1 MVDTFEDLNMNRSS
15 EDHARKTADGDENVR
30 SLAGSNSARNS
41 LIVNTTAYNDE
52 ISFLDQSEN
61 YCVCYVDMV
70 DSTRVISQI
79 KKSDK
84 IAQYYSIFLN
94 SISLIVHK
102 FTGKIIKNTG
112 DGMVCY
118 FPQTSDPNNKSAFRD
133 VIECGLT
140 MMAAFRFINVRM
152 HEMDLPDVSYRISA
166 DYGRFSIAKSLTS
179 QSYDLFGP
187 TMNMCAKI
195 NSKAAPNGMVIGSD
209 LYQMLKS
216 VFSSSTI
223 SSSSSSSQY
232 PPSPSSLSTLDNYYF
247 KNVGEYV
254 VDGLKNAYPVYSVIS
269 KYPNEDYYQNLQID
283 NKRTP
288 QEELGIG
295 KQLVKLQ
302 EKGEEISGK
311 EKQLVEYKDVQAK
324 LLQQQVPEKAI
335 KLNILIVEDEPDS
348 IFTYKIILEQEGYNV
363 DTFTDPYAALKRFAE
378 IESSYYSLVLL
389 DIRMPRLNGLQLYY
403 RIKAINH
410 NIKIIFVTALD
421 AADELVSI
429 LPDMTLDLVIKKPA
443 DRALI
448 VSTVKQ
454 AIASS

>member
-1 MVDTFEDLNMNRSS
+1 MNS
-15 EDHARKTADGDENVR
+15 
-30 SLAGSNSARNS
+30 
-41 LIVNTTAYNDE
+41 DE
-52 ISFLDQSEN
+52 ISFLDQSEH

-70 DSTRVISQI
+70 DSTKVISQI

-102 FTGKIIKNTG
+102 FAGKIIKNTG

-118 FPQTSDPNNKSAFRD
+118 FPQTSDPNKKSAFRD
-133 VIECGLT
+133 VVECGLT

-195 NSKAAPNGMVIGSD
+195 NSKAAPNSMVIGSD

-216 VFSSSTI
+216 VFSSS
-223 SSSSSSSQY
+223 SSSSSSS
-232 PPSPSSLSTLDNYYF
+232 LSILDNYYF
-247 KNVGEYV
+247 KHVGEYV

-269 KYPNEDYYQNLQID
+269 KYPNEDYYQILQIG
-283 NKRTP
+283 NERTA
-288 QEELGIG
+288 QEELGLG
-295 KQLVKLQ
+295 KQLVELQ
-302 EKGEEISGK
+302 EGKPISTK
-311 EKQLVEYKDVQAK
+311 EKQSNNKSEHSELEP
-324 LLQQQVPEKAI
+324 QQHVPEKR
-335 KLNILIVEDEPDS
+335 LTYNILIVEDEPDL
-348 IFTYKIILEQEGYNV
+348 IYTYKIMLQDEGYNV
-363 DTFTDPYAALKRFAE
+363 DTYTDPYAALKRFAE
-378 IESSYYSLVLL
+378 IDSSYYRLVLL

-421 AADELVSI
+421 AADELVSL
-429 LPDMTLDLVIKKPA
+429 LPDVTLDLVIKKPA

-448 VSTVKQ
+448 AGTVKR
-454 AIASS
+454 AIGSN

>member
-1 MVDTFEDLNMNRSS
+1 MNS
-15 EDHARKTADGDENVR
+15 
-30 SLAGSNSARNS
+30 
-41 LIVNTTAYNDE
+41 DE
-52 ISFLDQSEN
+52 ISFLDQSEH
-61 YCVCYVDMV
+61 YCICYVDMV
-70 DSTRVISQI
+70 ESTKVISQI

-102 FTGKIIKNTG
+102 FAGKIIKNTG

-118 FPQTSDPNNKSAFRD
+118 FPQTSDPNNRSAFSD

-140 MMAAFRFINVRM
+140 MMAAFRFINIRM
-152 HEMDLPDVSYRISA
+152 HEMDLPDVRYRISS

-195 NSKAAPNGMVIGSD
+195 NSKAAPNSMVIGSD

-216 VFSSSTI
+216 VFSSS
-223 SSSSSSSQY
+223 SSSSSS
-232 PPSPSSLSTLDNYYF
+232 LSNLDNYYF

-254 VDGLKNAYPVYSVIS
+254 IDGLKNAYPVYSVIS
-269 KYPNEDYYQNLQID
+269 KYPNEDYNQILQID
-283 NKRTP
+283 NERIA
-288 QEELGIG
+288 QEELGLG
-295 KQLVKLQ
+295 KQLVELQ
-302 EKGEEISGK
+302 HEGKTIWNK
-311 EKQLVEYKDVQAK
+311 EKQPNNKNKYSELQ
-324 LLQQQVPEKAI
+324 LQQKVPEKR
-335 KLNILIVEDEPDS
+335 LTYNILIVEDEPDL
-348 IFTYKIILEQEGYNV
+348 IYTYKIMLQDEGYNV

-378 IESSYYSLVLL
+378 IDPSYYRLVLL

-421 AADELVSI
+421 AADELISI
-429 LPDMTLDLVIKKPA
+429 LPDITLDFVIKKPA

-448 VSTVKQ
+448 ASTVKR
-454 AIASS
+454 AITSS

>member
-1 MVDTFEDLNMNRSS
+1 M
-15 EDHARKTADGDENVR
+15 
-30 SLAGSNSARNS
+30 
-41 LIVNTTAYNDE
+41 I
-52 ISFLDQSEN
+52 
-61 YCVCYVDMV
+61 
-70 DSTRVISQI
+70 DSTKVISQI

-102 FTGKIIKNTG
+102 FAGKIIKNTG

-118 FPQTSDPNNKSAFRD
+118 FPQTSDPNKKSAFRD
-133 VIECGLT
+133 VVECGLT

-195 NSKAAPNGMVIGSD
+195 NSKAAPNSMVIGSD

-216 VFSSSTI
+216 VFSSS
-223 SSSSSSSQY
+223 SSSSSS
-232 PPSPSSLSTLDNYYF
+232 LSILDNYYF
-247 KNVGEYV
+247 KHVGEYV

-269 KYPNEDYYQNLQID
+269 KYPNEDYYQILQID
-283 NKRTP
+283 NERTA
-288 QEELGIG
+288 QEELGLG
-295 KQLVKLQ
+295 KQLVELQ
-302 EKGEEISGK
+302 ERREEFSGK
-311 EKQLVEYKDVQAK
+311 EKQLFDYKDAPSTE
-324 LLQQQVPEKAI
+324 LPQQQVPEKTI
-335 KLNILIVEDEPDS
+335 KHNILIVEDEPDS

-363 DTFTDPYAALKRFAE
+363 DTYTDPYAALKRFAE
-378 IESSYYSLVLL
+378 MDSSYYRLVLL

-421 AADELVSI
+421 VADELVNI
-429 LPDMTLDLVIKKPA
+429 LPDMKSDCIIKKPVDNTHIINA
-443 DRALI
+443 VRR
-448 VSTVKQ
+448 VFN
-454 AIASS
+454 

>member
-1 MVDTFEDLNMNRSS
+1 MN
-15 EDHARKTADGDENVR
+15 
-30 SLAGSNSARNS
+30 
-41 LIVNTTAYNDE
+41 NDE

-295 KQLVKLQ
+295 KQLMELRYEGIPTSTNESQSNTKCEHSELHTQ
-302 EKGEEISGK
+302 H
-311 EKQLVEYKDVQAK
+311 
-324 LLQQQVPEKAI
+324 QQQVTEKR
-335 KLNILIVEDEPDS
+335 LTHNILIVEDEPDL
-348 IFTYKIILEQEGYNV
+348 IYTYKIMLLDEGYNV
-363 DTFTDPYAALKRFAE
+363 DTFTDPYAALRRFAE
-378 IESSYYSLVLL
+378 IDSSYYSLVLL

>member
-1 MVDTFEDLNMNRSS
+1 MVDTLENSGKYRNS
-15 EDHARKTADGDENVR
+15 EDHARKPADDIENTR
-30 SLAGSNSARNS
+30 SLPGSNSARKD
-41 LIVNTTAYNDE
+41 LIISTTAFNDE

-61 YCVCYVDMV
+61 YCICYVDMV
-70 DSTRVISQI
+70 DSTKVISQI

-140 MMAAFRFINVRM
+140 MMAAFRFINLRM

-195 NSKAAPNGMVIGSD
+195 NSKAAPNSMVIGSD

-216 VFSSSTI
+216 VFSSS
-223 SSSSSSSQY
+223 SSSSSSS
-232 PPSPSSLSTLDNYYF
+232 LSILDNYYF

-254 VDGLKNAYPVYSVIS
+254 VDGLKNAYPIYSVIS
-269 KYPNEDYYQNLQID
+269 KYPNEDYYQILQFD
-283 NKRTP
+283 NKRTA
-288 QEELGIG
+288 QEELGLG
-295 KQLVKLQ
+295 KQLEELP
-302 EKGEEISGK
+302 EKRDEITAK
-311 EKQLVEYKDVQAK
+311 EKQLVDYKDIHAES
-324 LLQQQVPEKAI
+324 LQQEVPDKNTRH
-335 KLNILIVEDEPDS
+335 NILIVEDEADS
-348 IFTYKIILEQEGYNV
+348 IFTYKIILEQEGFNV

-378 IESSYYSLVLL
+378 IDSLYYALVLL

-421 AADELVSI
+421 VADELVSI
-429 LPDMTLDLVIKKPA
+429 LPDMKSDCIIKKPVDNTQIINA
-443 DRALI
+443 VRHVI
-448 VSTVKQ
+448 N
-454 AIASS
+454 